1 VRENTGKKLSLKLS
15 FKISTQNL
23 HYALHA
29 VIVIAT
35 CASDGPIC
43 ARTECFPEMTLH
55 HFCHQSIC
63 RTTHGDNLLQ
73 QGSAIGSRFDR
84 AFQSVRLTLDTPQ
97 ACDGSLLVL

>member
-1 VRENTGKKLSLKLS
+1 VRENTGKKMSLKLS
-15 FKISTQNL
+15 FKIGTQNL

-55 HFCHQSIC
+55 HFCHQPVC
-63 RTTHGDNLLQ
+63 RATHGDNLLQ
-73 QGSAIGSRFDR
+73 QGSAIGPGFDR
-84 AFQSVRLTLDTPQ
+84 AFQSVRLALDTPQ
-97 ACDGSLLVL
+97 ACDGSLFVL

>member
-1 VRENTGKKLSLKLS
+1 MREDTGKKMSLKLS
-15 FKISTQNL
+15 SKISTQNL

-63 RTTHGDNLLQ
+63 RTTQGDNLLQ
-73 QGSAIGSRFDR
+73 QGSAIGPRFDS